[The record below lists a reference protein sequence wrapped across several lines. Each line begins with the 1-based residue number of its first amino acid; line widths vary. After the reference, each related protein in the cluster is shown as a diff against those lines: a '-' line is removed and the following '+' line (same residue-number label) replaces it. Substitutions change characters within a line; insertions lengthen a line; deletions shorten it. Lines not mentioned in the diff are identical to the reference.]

1 MKKQLV
7 DKNNKTHFMI
17 LYDCIRH
24 FVDDQ
29 ELGKFIRTSYI
40 YETRPWG
47 HFEVLAEGPNCKV
60 KLLVIKPGKRI
71 SYQYHKHRLEH
82 WVIIQGV
89 GNFILDAKN
98 TSVEPGMFFSI
109 QPEQLHRIHNTGS
122 EDLIII
128 ETQLGKCDESDIVR
142 IDDDYNR

>member
-1 MKKQLV
+1 M
-7 DKNNKTHFMI
+7 T
-17 LYDCIRH
+17 LYDCIQR
-24 FVDDQ
+24 FPNDYD
-29 ELGKFIRTSYI
+29 LGKQIRTSYI

-60 KLLVIKPGKRI
+60 KRLVVKPGKRI

-82 WVIIQGV
+82 WVIVQGS
-89 GNFILDAKN
+89 GNFILNAINKYVFTGDTMQIN
-98 TSVEPGMFFSI
+98 IGDY
-109 QPEQLHRIHNTGS
+109 HRIHNIGA

-142 IDDDYNR
+142 IEDDYNRK